1 MLLKM
6 NFMPARHIEIPAAQR
21 AKGELK
27 LAFKRG
33 GAATRIETL
42 YQAGCLKTLL
52 PRPEAQNTCDAVTIN
67 ISGGIAGGDVLSTSV
82 TLHEDTA
89 VTLSS
94 QAAERV
100 YRALAE
106 PAQVTTNLKLNAGAT
121 LEYLP
126 QETILFDRFGLTRS
140 LTIDMH
146 ETASFLGV
154 ETLVFGRRAMGEFV
168 STGQL
173 RDSIILHRNGVR
185 ILQDI
190 TRLGGDIAKQL
201 SGTAVAAGAAAMA
214 TIILATPDAPAK
226 LQNLRAALKD
236 AHAGAT
242 AFENIVMIRILGA
255 ENAILRRHVIS
266 ALKICRNGRPMPKA
280 WQEGEEQN
288 HEFDA

>member
-1 MLLKM
+1 M
-6 NFMPARHIEIPAAQR
+6 NFMPARHIELPAAQR
-21 AKGELK
+21 AKGALK
-27 LAFKRG
+27 LAFKRV
-33 GAATRIETL
+33 GAATRIATL

-52 PRPEAQNTCDAVTIN
+52 PRPEAQGTCDAVTIN
-67 ISGGIAGGDVLSTSV
+67 ISGGIAGGDILSTSV
-82 TLHEDTA
+82 TLQENTR

-106 PAQVTTNLKLNAGAT
+106 PAAVTTNLKLHEGAV

-154 ETLVFGRRAMGEFV
+154 ETLVFGRRAMGEIPA
-168 STGQL
+168 TGYL
-173 RDSIILHRNGVR
+173 HDSIVLRRNGIR
-185 ILQDI
+185 ILQDM
-190 TRLGGDIAKQL
+190 TRLDGDIGEKL
-201 SGTAVAAGAAAMA
+201 SRTAVANGATAMA

-226 LQNLRAALKD
+226 LENLRAALRN
-236 AHAGAT
+236 AHSGAT
-242 AFENIVMIRILGA
+242 AFENIVLIRILGA
-255 ENAILRRHVIS
+255 ENAILRKHVIS

-280 WQEGEEQN
+280 WQEGEDQN